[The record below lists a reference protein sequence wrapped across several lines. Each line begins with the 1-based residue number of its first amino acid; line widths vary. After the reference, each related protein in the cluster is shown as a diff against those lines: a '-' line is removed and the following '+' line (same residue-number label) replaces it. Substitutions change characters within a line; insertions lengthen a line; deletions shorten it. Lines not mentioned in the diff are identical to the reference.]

1 MFTNIGKGLY
11 DVYKDTRSQIDSYK
25 QPQESTYQPQP
36 YQAQQQPHQYQATT
50 TSQPGVS
57 QDAQDLWGGIQ
68 EKFGNLQGRIGDASP
83 ELQERFRG
91 IEDMYR
97 GIEEQ
102 MPQQGLYGGEED
114 AYMKALQG
122 ATEGAQSDP
131 IVKTIEQEIA
141 AAQKARDQV
150 MRDLENQRTQ
160 LFNTE
165 YERRELGQQKERMR
179 SLDERV
185 DDMRKEREDA
195 ILSARR
201 NPNISAGV
209 LTGETQKI
217 TDYYN
222 QNINNEINKRN
233 ALAEQYNR
241 ELDEIEGVVNR
252 SLQDLETQYDHWG
265 GVIEQ
270 ASGDLDR
277 YTKALQEALSG
288 QQEQSRWEQEMAQS
302 WDIAQMRDSEP
313 SPDRMQV
320 LTNPYTGEP
329 VGLINPYTGERFPIR
344 SGSYGETSGGLG
356 GLLDIFRGGQPS
368 GNQDIRYEDSPPS
381 MPSILANRTTEPAQK
396 EDQGF
401 WSQVWSGLT
410 NWIK

>member
-1 MFTNIGKGLY
+1 MLRTFTNMGKGLY
-11 DVYKDTRSQIDSYK
+11 DAYKNTKDQLKSYN
-25 QPQESTYQPQP
+25 QPEPYQTQTYQPQV
-36 YQAQQQPHQYQATT
+36 YQPQDKTANPVGTT
-50 TSQPGVS
+50 ELS
-57 QDAQDLWGGIQ
+57 QDSKDLWGGIQ
-68 EKFGNLQGRIGDASP
+68 ERFGDVQERIGGASP

-97 GIEEQ
+97 NIEEQ
-102 MPQQGLYGGEED
+102 MPQQGLYGEED
-114 AYMKALQG
+114 EYIKALQG
-122 ATEGAQSDP
+122 ATEGVQSDP
-131 IVKTIEQEIA
+131 IVKTIEQEIT

-160 LFNTE
+160 LFNKE
-165 YERRELGQQKERMR
+165 YENRELDKQKERMR

-241 ELDEIEGVVNR
+241 ELDEIEGTVNR
-252 SLQDLETQYDHWG
+252 NLQDLETQYDHWG

-277 YTKALQEALSG
+277 YTQALQEALTG
-288 QQEQSRWEQEMAQS
+288 QQEQSRWEREMAQD
-302 WDIAQMRDSEP
+302 WEIAQMRNKESETR
-313 SPDRMQV
+313 PDKMQV

-344 SGSYGETSGGLG
+344 SGSYGETSGDSG
-356 GLLDIFRGGQPS
+356 GLLDIFR
-368 GNQDIRYEDSPPS
+368 EDPPPS
-381 MPSILANRTTEPAQK
+381 MPSYLTDKAPEPTVK
-396 EDQGF
+396 EDKDVLGQI
-401 WSQVWSGLT
+401 WSGIT